1 MKHLPVIP
9 ESEFKQRREA
19 LQARMAE
26 AGVDLL
32 VVNSNDRST
41 HGHGN
46 IRYLT
51 DFATHFEPSCCL
63 IPRSGESVLVLGPES
78 EALAEITAKIEHI
91 YVAEEYTHPEEEYPC
106 STMYSLKEIIKKTEH
121 TREGEIRKIGIIGE
135 EFMDPAIGAALKK
148 NYELVSADTMMIDVR
163 STKSEAEIKVI
174 EYTYKIA
181 GAGLKAAL
189 GAIKEGAAE
198 YEVAAEIE
206 YAMRKMGSE
215 GVGIDTMVASGVA
228 NSRPI
233 IARTTFR
240 RIKPKEI
247 IHLSIIPKYQ
257 GYHAAIGRPVSIGDP
272 GASVVEAAEL
282 TVLAQDEMI
291 ANLRPGVLGREVENL
306 SRVVMAQKGFVLPY
320 IALHSVGVLEFEPPI
335 FFSKND
341 RKLEE
346 NMIVSVDVP
355 CFLNPW
361 GGFRIEDG
369 YRVTKDGSVPLL
381 DSVQRG
387 LIVLD

>member
-121 TREGEIRKIGIIGE
+121 TREGEIRKVGIIGE

-148 NYELVSADTMMIDVR
+148 NMSW
-163 STKSEAEIKVI
+163 
-174 EYTYKIA
+174 
-181 GAGLKAAL
+181 
-189 GAIKEGAAE
+189 
-198 YEVAAEIE
+198 
-206 YAMRKMGSE
+206 
-215 GVGIDTMVASGVA
+215 
-228 NSRPI
+228 
-233 IARTTFR
+233 F
-240 RIKPKEI
+240 
-247 IHLSIIPKYQ
+247 Q
-257 GYHAAIGRPVSIGDP
+257 
-272 GASVVEAAEL
+272 
-282 TVLAQDEMI
+282 
-291 ANLRPGVLGREVENL
+291 
-306 SRVVMAQKGFVLPY
+306 
-320 IALHSVGVLEFEPPI
+320 
-335 FFSKND
+335 
-341 RKLEE
+341 
-346 NMIVSVDVP
+346 
-355 CFLNPW
+355 
-361 GGFRIEDG
+361 
-369 YRVTKDGSVPLL
+369 
-381 DSVQRG
+381 
-387 LIVLD
+387 LIR